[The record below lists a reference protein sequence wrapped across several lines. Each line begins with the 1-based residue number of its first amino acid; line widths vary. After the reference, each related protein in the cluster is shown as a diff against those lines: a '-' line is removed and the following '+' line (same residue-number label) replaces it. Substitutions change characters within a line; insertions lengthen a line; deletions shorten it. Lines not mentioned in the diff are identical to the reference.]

1 MSQQPVPAGSITVG
15 IDGSACAGLAL
26 DWATA
31 EATRRGL
38 PLHIVH
44 AFSYQYPMTSQGG
57 MGFVIEGVREIAEEL
72 CQKAAARVPGRAPG
86 PLRDVGGVDVRR
98 RVRAGG
104 RLQVRAHRRG
114 RCPRGQHCPWGAL
127 GSVSTQV
134 AAHAH
139 CPAVVI
145 HDSQPTP
152 AQDAPVVVG
161 VDGSEL
167 STNAIAFAF
176 DEASSRGVGLTAVHA
191 WWLDYVEGA
200 SASAIWTVDWKNMA
214 QEENA
219 LVAESLAGWQE
230 KYPDVTITRHSIH
243 GHPVEALVRQ
253 SENACL
259 VVVGSRG
266 RGGFRGL
273 LLGSVS
279 QGVLHRAHCPVAI
292 VRAPREDR
300 HHSGDGATEE
310 HRLPGAPGARARL
323 TPHALRRSHPAHRAT
338 CTRSPSP
345 LTTHGDLAAGRAG
358 TDVPR
363 ALSSGDLRP

>member
-1 MSQQPVPAGSITVG
+1 MSQQPAPAGSITVG

-72 CQKAAARVPGRAPG
+72 CQRAAARVQDAHPDLSVTWEVSTYGAASALVDASRSA
-86 PLRDVGGVDVRR
+86 RTVVVG
-98 RVRAGG
+98 A
-104 RLQVRAHRRG
+104 RG
-114 RCPRGQHCPWGAL
+114 ISTARGAL
-127 GSVSTQV
+127 MGSVSTQV

-230 KYPDVTITRHSIH
+230 KYPDVTITRHSVH

-279 QGVLHRAHCPVAI
+279 QGVLHRSHCPVAI

-310 HRLPGAPGARARL
+310 HRLP
-323 TPHALRRSHPAHRAT
+323 
-338 CTRSPSP
+338 
-345 LTTHGDLAAGRAG
+345 
-358 TDVPR
+358 VPPVR
-363 ALSSGDLRP
+363 EHD

>member
-1 MSQQPVPAGSITVG
+1 MNEQPVPAGSITVG

-26 DWATA
+26 DWAVA

-57 MGFVIEGVREIAEEL
+57 MGFVIEGVREIAEDL
-72 CQKAAARVPGRAPG
+72 CQKAEERVQTTHPDLPVTWEVSTYGAASALVDASRTSHTVVVGARGVSAAR
-86 PLRDVGGVDVRR
+86 GV
-98 RVRAGG
+98 
-104 RLQVRAHRRG
+104 L
-114 RCPRGQHCPWGAL
+114 L

-134 AAHAH
+134 AAHSH
-139 CPAVVI
+139 CPVVVI
-145 HDSQPTP
+145 HDGQP
-152 AQDAPVVVG
+152 AAAEDAPVVVG
-161 VDGSEL
+161 VDGSAL
-167 STNAIAFAF
+167 SMNAIAYAF
-176 DEASSRGVGLTAVHA
+176 EEASSRGVGLTAVHA

-230 KYPDVTITRHSIH
+230 KYPDVAITRDSVH
-243 GHPVEALVRQ
+243 GHPVEALVRH

-279 QGVLHRAHCPVAI
+279 QGVVHRAQCPVAI
-292 VRAPREDR
+292 IRAPHQDS
-300 HHSGDGATEE
+300 HHHGDGAAEE
-310 HRLPGAPGARARL
+310 HRLP
-323 TPHALRRSHPAHRAT
+323 
-338 CTRSPSP
+338 
-345 LTTHGDLAAGRAG
+345 
-358 TDVPR
+358 VPPVR
-363 ALSSGDLRP
+363 EHD